1 MSINSFND
9 QGAFDPK
16 IIEEIAASF
25 FPEYDSVLIT
35 EGIDEESGKRYAPV
49 ILSAKEAENPTV
61 KRKEKCSNR
70 IDSIKSYNNE
80 DIFVGNY
87 SVESIRNDFPI
98 LSEKLSGND
107 LVWFDNGATTQRP
120 KSVID
125 RITYYYEHENSNVH
139 RGAHELA
146 ARSTDAYEAA
156 RDTVAKFIA
165 APSKDNIIF
174 VRGTTEAINLVA
186 NSYVKQYLSPGDE
199 IILTI
204 LEHHANIV
212 PWQMVAAETGA
223 VLRVAPVDETGQII
237 LSEYTKLFNAR
248 TKFVSA
254 THVSNALGTVT
265 PVFELVQ
272 IAHSHGVK
280 ILIDGAQSISH
291 MPVNISALGADFFV
305 FSGHK
310 IYAPTGIG
318 VVYGTDEVLEK
329 AKPYQGGGNM
339 IADVTFELTIYQ
351 PAPNKF
357 EAGTGGIADAVGLG
371 AALDYVSNI
380 GIENIAKYEHELLQ
394 YATEELN
401 KIKGLHIIG
410 NAINK
415 AGILSFILDGAS
427 VTDVGKQLSNH
438 GIAVRAGHHCAQPIL
453 RNFGVEATVRATLAV
468 YNTFGEIDTLV
479 RILRDI

>member
-1 MSINSFND
+1 
-9 QGAFDPK
+9 
-16 IIEEIAASF
+16 
-25 FPEYDSVLIT
+25 
-35 EGIDEESGKRYAPV
+35 
-49 ILSAKEAENPTV
+49 
-61 KRKEKCSNR
+61 
-70 IDSIKSYNNE
+70 
-80 DIFVGNY
+80 
-87 SVESIRNDFPI
+87 
-98 LSEKLSGND
+98 
-107 LVWFDNGATTQRP
+107 
-120 KSVID
+120 
-125 RITYYYEHENSNVH
+125 
-139 RGAHELA
+139 
-146 ARSTDAYEAA
+146 
-156 RDTVAKFIA
+156 
-165 APSKDNIIF
+165 
-174 VRGTTEAINLVA
+174 
-186 NSYVKQYLSPGDE
+186 
-199 IILTI
+199 
-204 LEHHANIV
+204 
-212 PWQMVAAETGA
+212 
-223 VLRVAPVDETGQII
+223 
-237 LSEYTKLFNAR
+237 
-248 TKFVSA
+248 
-254 THVSNALGTVT
+254 
-265 PVFELVQ
+265 
-272 IAHSHGVK
+272 
-280 ILIDGAQSISH
+280 